1 MPKFEPVPDS
11 FKNLEGRVIV
21 LTGGAHG
28 VGEAVVR
35 YLYNAGAH
43 TFFGDIDDKAC
54 QSVVDALKA
63 AKPSEASLYCLHVDV
78 RKYEDNLA
86 LFKLAYEKH
95 GRVDHAF
102 SIAGVTER
110 QNWFE
115 PGLDLQS
122 VEIPPSTMVLDV
134 NLTGLCYFARIA
146 TVFLR
151 QGNDNREHDKSICLL
166 GSIASFKEQAGLFI
180 YQPSKHGVIGLMRST
195 RKMLY
200 HEYGIRINTICPSLI
215 NTGMASHMYGLWT
228 GRGLPVNEA
237 HEVAEYVLTL
247 ASIPK
252 SPFVGTLTGL
262 AVYVEGGSGWEIEKD
277 LDRAE
282 VHWLGEGNTK
292 AVARI
297 EEALG
302 VGLSWTQTK

>member
-1 MPKFEPVPDS
+1 MPRFEPVPDS
-11 FKNLEGRVIV
+11 YKDLEGKVVV

-35 YLYNAGAH
+35 YLHNAGAH

-54 QSVVDALKA
+54 QSVVDTLKA
-63 AKPSEASLYCLHVDV
+63 AKLSQASLYFLHIDV

-115 PGLDLQS
+115 PGLNLQS
-122 VEIPPSTMVLDV
+122 VEIAPSTMVLDV

-146 TVFLR
+146 TVYLR
-151 QGNDNREHDKSICLL
+151 QGNDNHEQDKSICLL

-215 NTGMASHMYGLWT
+215 NTGMASHMYDLWT

-262 AVYVEGGSGWEIEKD
+262 AIYVEGGNGWEIERD
-277 LDRAE
+277 LDSAE
-282 VHWLGEGNTK
+282 GHWLGEENTK

>member
-1 MPKFEPVPDS
+1 MPKFEPVPSS
-11 FKNLEGRVIV
+11 FSNLKGKVVV

-35 YLYNAGAH
+35 FLYAAGAH
-43 TFFGDIDDKAC
+43 TFFGDIDKQAC
-54 QSVVDALKA
+54 QELVDGLQAER
-63 AKPSEASLYCLHVDV
+63 SSSASLCYVHVDV
-78 RKYEDNLA
+78 SKYEDNLA

-115 PGLDLQS
+115 PSLDLKS
-122 VEIPPSTMVLDV
+122 VEIPPSTAVLDV

-146 TVFLR
+146 TVYLR
-151 QGNDNREHDKSICLL
+151 QGNVDHKQDKSICLL

-195 RKMLY
+195 RKMLH

-215 NTGMASHMYGLWT
+215 NTGMASHMYDLWT

-237 HEVAEYVLTL
+237 REVAEYVLTL

-262 AVYVEGGSGWEIEKD
+262 AVYVEGGKGWEIEKD
-277 LDRAE
+277 LDKAE
-282 VHWLGEGNTK
+282 VHWLGEENTK
-292 AVARI
+292 GVAKI

-302 VGLSWTQTK
+302 VGLSWTTNK